1 MKRAEL
7 VEKLAK
13 QAGIPA
19 AAAADEVDRV
29 ITRILANLRKGRK
42 TKPAVRG
49 RKAGK

>member
-1 MKRAEL
+1 MKRAGL

-13 QAGIPA
+13 QAGIPT

-29 ITRILANLRKGRK
+29 VTRILANLRKGRK
-42 TKPAVRG
+42 EKFRGKG